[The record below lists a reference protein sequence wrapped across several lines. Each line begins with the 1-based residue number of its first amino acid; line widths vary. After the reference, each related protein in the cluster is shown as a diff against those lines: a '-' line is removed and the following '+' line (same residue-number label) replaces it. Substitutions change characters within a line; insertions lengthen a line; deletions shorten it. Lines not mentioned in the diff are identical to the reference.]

1 MKRVLVFLVVAS
13 FAAVGAASARDIVVV
28 PILSP
33 KSDPAFSGS
42 AAVLVGDLLTDVA
55 AQVALKAARDHGPLA
70 VRALKKYGPA
80 ALAVSREYAVRTV
93 ALGGQYALHAWA
105 AGKRYL
111 PDAFLN
117 RETLGPKSLGAGKKL
132 NRKKPG
138 SDARDSGK
146 LIASSSLTPVKG
158 DPQRKIK
165 NSSPGTS
172 AARGRAQ

>member
-42 AAVLVGDLLTDVA
+42 PAVLVGEFLTDVA

-70 VRALKKYGPA
+70 VHALKKYGPA

-93 ALGGQYALHAWA
+93 ALGGQYALRAWT

-117 RETLGPKSLGAGKKL
+117 RETPGPKSSGAGKKL
-132 NRKKPG
+132 NRKKLG
-138 SDARDSGK
+138 SDGRDSGK
-146 LIASSSLTPVKG
+146 LVATRMLTPGKA
-158 DPQRKIK
+158 DPQRKFK
-165 NSSPGTS
+165 NSSTGTN